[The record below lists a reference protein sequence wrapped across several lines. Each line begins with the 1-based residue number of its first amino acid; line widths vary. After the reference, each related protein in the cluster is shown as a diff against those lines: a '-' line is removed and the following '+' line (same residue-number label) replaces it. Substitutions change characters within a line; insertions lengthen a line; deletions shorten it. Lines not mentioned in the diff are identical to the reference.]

1 MKRIL
6 IVEDRETGRELLRTV
21 LEKEGYAVM
30 EARDGAEALEKAHQD
45 PPDLVLLDV
54 NLPSRDGYQVLQD
67 FRNHQKLA
75 DIPVLAITAN
85 AMRGDRE
92 KALAAGFNAYLSKP
106 VSLTNLREEISRFLS
121 AG

>member
-6 IVEDRETGRELLRTV
+6 IVEDKETGRELLRTV
-21 LEKEGYAVM
+21 LEKEGYTVS
-30 EARDGAEALEKAHQD
+30 EARDGAEALEKARLD
-45 PPDLVLLDV
+45 RPDLILLDV

-67 FRNHQKLA
+67 FRGNQKLMNV
-75 DIPVLAITAN
+75 PVLAITAN

-106 VSLTNLREEISRFLS
+106 VSLSSLREEISRFLN
-121 AG
+121 AT

>member
-106 VSLTNLREEISRFLS
+106 VSLANLREEISRFLS
-121 AG
+121 PG

>member
-30 EARDGAEALEKAHQD
+30 EARDGAEALEIAHQD

>member
-6 IVEDRETGRELLRTV
+6 IVEDREAGRELLRTV

>member
-6 IVEDRETGRELLRTV
+6 IVEDKETGRELLRTV
-21 LEKEGYAVM
+21 LEKEGYAVV
-30 EARDGAEALEKAHQD
+30 EARDGAEALEKAHLT
-45 PPDLVLLDV
+45 PPDLILLDV

-67 FRNHQKLA
+67 LRGKQQLVNV
-75 DIPVLAITAN
+75 PVLAITAN

-106 VSLTNLREEISRFLS
+106 VSLTTLREEISRFLS
-121 AG
+121 AR

>member
-6 IVEDRETGRELLRTV
+6 IVEDKETGRELLRTV

-30 EARDGAEALEKAHQD
+30 EARDGAEALEKAHLD
-45 PPDLVLLDV
+45 PPDLILLDV

-67 FRNHQKLA
+67 LRGKQQLVNV
-75 DIPVLAITAN
+75 PVLAITAN

-92 KALAAGFNAYLSKP
+92 KALAAGFNSYLSKP
-106 VSLTNLREEISRFLS
+106 VSLTMLREEISRFLS
-121 AG
+121 TG